1 MSDLPSIKP
10 PIHVPPVFADVPHE
24 GRGRRALWPW
34 PPSFALALVLLTIAP
49 AVWHGQILRRWGI
62 PDELAY
68 HATTIEEL
76 PEQLGEWRLV
86 AKGDP
91 VKEHVREQL
100 KLQGYLHR
108 IYEHAGTGQRVSL
121 LLMVGTAGPLV
132 RHPPEICYESQ
143 ANRLASST
151 LLDVERDGHTSR
163 FRLLE
168 FSSRSPVPQD
178 FLIAY
183 AFGSEGHWDNP
194 SSPRLAYAGK
204 SMLYKVQVLTDASRE
219 RDRLQP
225 QGMKAFI
232 GELVPVLNA
241 RFEAEKQP
249 ASI

>member
-1 MSDLPSIKP
+1 MNEQP
-10 PIHVPPVFADVPHE
+10 PVPVPIQVPPVFADVPHARPRR
-24 GRGRRALWPW
+24 RGAWPW

-49 AVWHGQILRRWGI
+49 AIWHGQILRRWGI
-62 PDELAY
+62 HDELAY

-76 PEQLGEWRLV
+76 PTQLGAWRLV

-91 VKEHVREQL
+91 VEPHVREQL

-108 IYEHAGTGQRVSL
+108 VYEHAETRQRVSL

-132 RHPPEICYESQ
+132 RHPPEICYGSQ
-143 ANRLASST
+143 ANRLESST
-151 LLDVERDGHTSR
+151 LLEVEQEGHASR

-183 AFGSEGHWDNP
+183 AFGSEGQWDNP

-204 SMLYKVQVLTDASRE
+204 PMLYKVQVLTDATRE
-219 RDRLQP
+219 RDRLKP
-225 QGMKAFI
+225 AGMKAFL
-232 GELVPVLNA
+232 GALVPVLNA
-241 RFEAEKQP
+241 RFEAGKVP
-249 ASI
+249 AST